1 MLETPNPT
9 DWINWRRT
17 QDAWGFS
24 PLNQIN
30 KQNVG
35 RLQLAWSW
43 VMAQGDN
50 ESGPLVYD
58 GVMYLPNPRGVVQ
71 ALDAPLE
78 ISSGNW
84 KAMAYSPD
92 TQASTSRC
100 TMMFKAF
107 LSRMPFGQ
115 NIAIPVGAVQ
125 PPRFFSRSLF
135 LMAGKPLSPAGNAL
149 FVFALP

>member
-1 MLETPNPT
+1 MKACLRTWVRLAGFAFAWLVTADAQVKDFKPVTDAMLENPSPA

-43 VMAQGDN
+43 AMAQGDN

-71 ALDAPLE
+71 ALDAATGDLLWEYKKEFEAP
-78 ISSGNW
+78 
-84 KAMAYSPD
+84 P
-92 TQASTSRC
+92 T
-100 TMMFKAF
+100 F
-107 LSRMPFGQ
+107 LT
-115 NIAIPVGAVQ
+115 V
-125 PPRFFSRSLF
+125 
-135 LMAGKPLSPAGNAL
+135 
-149 FVFALP
+149 